1 MRGGAVRSRGVV
13 LLLLP
18 AAVMLG
24 MVGAMRAM
32 PTSAGLADLA
42 DVGRPGAEPET
53 IEFLV
58 PAPTHVDARA
68 LSAVFLRPE
77 HPDAPPPTR
86 ELEMLEVV
94 AMAPPNRGSRRYV
107 VQPVMVARKGS
118 GQCFRVEAL
127 VAAPV
132 APGTGLGGLK
142 YLGSVTSGEGERYQ
156 CFRGTSL

>member
-1 MRGGAVRSRGVV
+1 
-13 LLLLP
+13 
-18 AAVMLG
+18 MLG

-94 AMAPPNRGSRRYV
+94 AMAPPNRGSRGNWCRRGSRRYV